1 MTVDYADAALAAAR
15 RYCGWIVTP
24 PETVTVTVDG
34 PGRRPVLLRSLHV
47 TNIVSVVEDG
57 VTLDVADLRWSETGA
72 VHKKHGFWTCKP
84 ASIAVRFT
92 HGYDVAPDFDAG
104 VEQAAKAL
112 TVSAN
117 RDDPALTR
125 KRVDVVE
132 SDWSVTLLQSG
143 ALTGSVKSLLDPY
156 RILLGP

>member
-1 MTVDYADAALAAAR
+1 MAVDYADAALAAAR

-92 HGYDVAPDFDAG
+92 HGYDEAPDFDAA
-104 VEQAAKAL
+104 VEQAAHTLSVA
-112 TVSAN
+112 TI
-117 RDDPALTR
+117 RDDPAMKR
-125 KRVDVVE
+125 KRIDDVDYE
-132 SDWSVTLLQSG
+132 WYGNVTRVLN
-143 ALTGSVKSLLDPY
+143 TGLLDPY
-156 RILLGP
+156 RILLSP